1 MKILGKKEFKV
12 ENIKLPNMFIQN
24 IKNTYPKWDITLTA
38 YEFSKDKINYVICLQ
53 HLFHY

>member
-24 IKNTYPKWDITLTA
+24 IKNTYSKRDITLTG
-38 YEFSKDKINYVICLQ
+38 YEFSKDKINYVICVQ